1 MAELATVE
9 ERLGL
14 SGQSWNILYED
25 ETWTNWGECIPARA
39 QVAEGEWLTVF
50 IGKDDG
56 REHGMEF
63 SSGTL
68 VERIAGDEGPV
79 NG

>member
-9 ERLGL
+9 ARLGL
-14 SGQSWNILYED
+14 SGLNWNILYED

-56 REHGMEF
+56 REHGMEIQC
-63 SSGTL
+63 GKTVDQL
-68 VERIAGDEGPV
+68 PGDDMPV